1 MIGTLLTGQSWAALV
16 LQAIADR
23 KGISAAQLSLAW
35 LRKKALSLGVSMLPI
50 PGSTKLANAQ
60 VPRGLRLGCPCFSA
74 LASKSPV

>member
-1 MIGTLLTGQSWAALV
+1 MIGTLVTGPSWAALV

-50 PGSTKLANAQ
+50 PGSTKLANARVLLRGSG
-60 VPRGLRLGCPCFSA
+60 VPLLQRLSID
-74 LASKSPV
+74 SPV